1 VQLVMASDSGVR
13 EVAVAAARQKQSCL
27 TPAQLQQLA
36 IWALELEAHF
46 GEPQDMEWA
55 LAPDGDLLVLQTR
68 PLQLVPQEEGR
79 TPSTTERYSDY
90 PVLADH
96 GVSVFPG
103 VGLGP
108 AFHVRNNED
117 LARFPQDAILVA
129 RRSSPSYVMVMPK
142 ARAIITEVG
151 SITGHMASL
160 ARELRVPTVLGLAG
174 VMTSIAPGVQI
185 TVDAYAG
192 VVYQG
197 RVAQLENLKL
207 PPAPSMQD
215 SPAWCMLRKVADWI
229 VPLHLTDPKAPE
241 FRPEACGSLHD
252 IARMV
257 HEFCYQEMF
266 KLSDLVSYGEGTAVR
281 LDVKLPVDLYLIDL
295 GGGLTNGAPT
305 ISGVPLEAVATES
318 PDRSISAVFLR

>member
-1 VQLVMASDSGVR
+1 MYRIGKGIADTDMAMGVMSLEMVPAVASGVVYSRDPLDPDRPYVVINGVWGLGPYAVEGVITPDQFKVDRDDPARVVEQWIATKPVQLVMASDSGVR

-215 SPAWCMLRKVADWI
+215 SPA
-229 VPLHLTDPKAPE
+229 
-241 FRPEACGSLHD
+241 
-252 IARMV
+252 
-257 HEFCYQEMF
+257 
-266 KLSDLVSYGEGTAVR
+266 
-281 LDVKLPVDLYLIDL
+281 
-295 GGGLTNGAPT
+295 
-305 ISGVPLEAVATES
+305 
-318 PDRSISAVFLR
+318 